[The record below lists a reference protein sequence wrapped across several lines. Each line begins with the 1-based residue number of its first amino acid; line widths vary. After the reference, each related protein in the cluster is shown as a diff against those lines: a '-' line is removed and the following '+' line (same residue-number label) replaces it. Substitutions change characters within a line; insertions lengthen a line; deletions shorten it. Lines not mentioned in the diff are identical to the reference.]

1 MVPRL
6 TTILQRFTTEWTT
19 LVHPEAMLAVCS
31 EVGYTGWRKRVL
43 TPVTTMQL
51 LLLQILQGNTV
62 CSHRPHLS
70 GLRCSAAAYCQAHAK
85 LPRHFFALLL
95 ERVGSAVQ
103 VCASDDGRWQG
114 HRPCVIEGSGGSMPE
129 SAGPPPGCLRP
140 IDRAAARVRLSHGP
154 PLRAV
159 PCGPRRA
166 PDAGGRAPPDP
177 RPRPGA
183 VGTPGGSPR

>member
-1 MVPRL
+1 MVPCI
-6 TTILQRFTTEWTT
+6 TTILQRSTTEWTT
-19 LVHPEAMLAVCS
+19 LRQPEAMLAVCG

-43 TPVTTMQL
+43 TPVTTVQRFR
-51 LLLQILQGNTV
+51 LQILQGNTA

-70 GLRCSAAAYCQAHAK
+70 GLRFTAAAYCQARAK
-85 LPRHFFALLL
+85 LPRPFFALLL

-114 HRPCVIEGSGGSMPE
+114 HRPCFVEGSGGFMPE
-129 SAGPPPGCLRP
+129 SAGPPSGYLRP

-159 PCGPRRA
+159 PCGHRRA
-166 PDAGGRAPPDP
+166 PEA
-177 RPRPGA
+177 RP
-183 VGTPGGSPR
+183 S